1 MHSPEPS
8 PSPPLPPQLPPQ
20 MTPQRLQQHE
30 ATLAP
35 QQAAQAWC
43 RLGLE
48 QRRRGEPEAAGRAF
62 LRALEL
68 QGDCELALRALDFQ
82 AISDAQVA
90 ELLPRLE
97 PLLRQG
103 WIQQPRGRLLHADWQ
118 HRCGDHQAR
127 AQARRLYAALRGEPA
142 GTAEA
147 SDASP
152 LDPAEHCPDAL
163 LIGAPKCGTTSL
175 MAYLGAHPALWSQPR
190 KELHFFNNR
199 WHWGLD
205 WYAEQFPAR
214 SEAGPLLRLEGTPDY
229 LQHPLVPERVRDT
242 LPGVKLI
249 VLLREPLARAL
260 SWLEHQRRWAGLQG
274 SSEALLEQEAAE
286 LEALSAEQRAQLGW
300 RAPNALAGSL
310 YDDQLQR
317 WLAVVPRR
325 DLLLLRFEDLCLDP
339 LMLTRRVLE
348 FLELDPRQLPAGT
361 LFPQLNRAPQAYPAL
376 PHARAQRLRHTL
388 LRGAHRLWSGL

>member
-1 MHSPEPS
+1 MHSPEPA
-8 PSPPLPPQLPPQ
+8 PSPPLPPQRIPQ
-20 MTPQRLQQHE
+20 LTPQRLQQLE

-118 HRCGDHQAR
+118 HRCGDR
-127 AQARRLYAALRGEPA
+127 LQARRLYRVLRGEPDAA
-142 GTAEA
+142 GGRGGG
-147 SDASP
+147 SDQDS
-152 LDPAEHCPDAL
+152 LDPAAHRPDAL

-175 MAYLGAHPALWSQPR
+175 MAYLGGHPAVWSQPR

-214 SEAGPLLRLEGTPDY
+214 REAGPLLRLEGTPDY

-317 WLAVVPRR
+317 WLAVLPRR

-339 LMLTRRVLE
+339 LTHSRRVLE
-348 FLELDPRQLPAGT
+348 FLRLDSRQIPAGT
-361 LFPQLNRAPQAYPAL
+361 PFPRLNRAPQPYPAL
-376 PHARAQRLRHTL
+376 PHALAQRLRHTL
-388 LRGAHRLWSGL
+388 LRGAHRLWSRL

>member
-1 MHSPEPS
+1 MDRPEAGWTPAGLAELEVS
-8 PSPPLPPQLPPQ
+8 LLPA
-20 MTPQRLQQHE
+20 E
-30 ATLAP
+30 
-35 QQAAQAWC
+35 AAQAWC
-43 RLGLE
+43 QLGLR
-48 QRRRGEPEAAGRAF
+48 QRREGEPAAAGRSF

-82 AISDAQVA
+82 AISDGLVQ

-97 PLLRQG
+97 PLVRQG
-103 WIQQPRGRLLHADWQ
+103 WIRHPRGRLLHADWQ
-118 HRCGDHQAR
+118 HRGGDRQAR

-147 SDASP
+147 SEASP
-152 LDPAEHCPDAL
+152 LDPAEHRPDAL
-163 LIGAPKCGTTSL
+163 VIGAPKSGTTSL
-175 MAYLGAHPALWSQPR
+175 MAYLGGHPQVWSQPR

-205 WYAEQFPAR
+205 WYAEQFPAQG
-214 SEAGPLLRLEGTPDY
+214 ETGPLVRLEGTPDT
-229 LQHPLVPERVRDT
+229 LQHPLAPERVRDT

-274 SSEALLEQEAAE
+274 SSEALLEQEARE
-286 LEALSAEQRAQLGW
+286 LSALPIGELRQLGW

-310 YDDQLQR
+310 YDLQLQR
-317 WLAVVPRR
+317 WRAVVPER

-339 LMLTRRVLE
+339 LTVTRRALA
-348 FLELDPRQLPAGT
+348 FLGVDPQRLTTGT
-361 LFPQLNRAPQAYPAL
+361 PFSRLNAAPQPYPGVSPAQ
-376 PHARAQRLRHTL
+376 AQRLRHTL
-388 LRGAHRLWSGL
+388 LRRALRVWSRL